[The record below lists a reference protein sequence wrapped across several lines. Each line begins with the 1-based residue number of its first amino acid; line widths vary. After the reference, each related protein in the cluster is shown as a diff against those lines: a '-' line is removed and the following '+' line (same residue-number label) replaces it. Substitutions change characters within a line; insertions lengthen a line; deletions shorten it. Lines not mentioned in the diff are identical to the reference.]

1 MRGRGPLAGIRVVE
15 LAGLGPVPHAGMVL
29 ADLGADVLRIDRPGA
44 VPMAPPGP
52 VDRGRRAVALDLGH
66 PDGAATALTLA
77 AAADVLVEGFRPGV
91 MERLGLGPDRLL
103 ARNPRL
109 VYARMTGWGQDG
121 PLAGDAGHD
130 LNYLALTGALA
141 AIGPAGGAPLPPLNL
156 VGDYG
161 GGSMLVLVGV
171 LAALVE
177 RARSGRGQV
186 VDAAMVD
193 GVSSLLALTYGLL
206 SAGLWREE
214 RGTNLLD
221 GGAPYYRT
229 YRCADGGYV
238 AVAALEDRFWA
249 ELVAAVRSGPHGD
262 RRPDPASRLAAAG
275 RAAHRGVRDPH
286 PRRVG
291 GGLRRRRRL
300 RHPRPDVRRGRRAP
314 PARRQ
319 GSGDGRR
326 TPAGSFRVRVGTGP
340 RAGLGAAVLAHSRRA
355 RRAAP
360 SRRSRHPGRPPR
372 LGIGRGRR
380 RRAAD
385 ERRGRAGL
393 RARAEPGARQ
403 LFRCRIRGH
412 TDAQPPTGAAHT

>member
-1 MRGRGPLAGIRVVE
+1 VRGRGPLAGIRVVE

-66 PDGAATALTLA
+66 PDGAAAALTLA

-121 PLAGDAGHD
+121 PLAGAAGHD

-156 VGDYG
+156 VADYG

-214 RGTNLLD
+214 RGANLLD

-238 AVAALEDRFWA
+238 AVAALEDRFWG
-249 ELVAAVRSGPHGD
+249 ELVAAVRLDLTGIAD
-262 RRPDPASRLAAAG
+262 RTRPADWPLLGERLAAAFATRTRDEWAKAFAG
-275 RAAHRGVRDPH
+275 VDACVTPVLTLGEAAAHPQLGGRGAVT
-286 PRRVG
+286 
-291 GGLRRRRRL
+291 
-300 RHPRPDVRRGRRAP
+300 A
-314 PARRQ
+314 
-319 GSGDGRR
+319 DGRR
-326 TPAGSFRVRVGTGP
+326 PGGSGSASGLAPGSAPRFSRTPAVPGEPPRPVGADT
-340 RAGLGAAVLAHSRRA
+340 RAALLDWGFAADVVDALLTSGAAEQA
-355 RRAAP
+355 
-360 SRRSRHPGRPPR
+360 
-372 LGIGRGRR
+372 
-380 RRAAD
+380 
-385 ERRGRAGL
+385 
-393 RARAEPGARQ
+393 
-403 LFRCRIRGH
+403 
-412 TDAQPPTGAAHT
+412 